1 MLTPSFVQFFSL
13 AEFNIE
19 FLPNSIECAVLRP
32 VYTGHG
38 CSASC
43 LTAGR
48 FEWHRGERLHFPVL
62 PTLAMMSALHKG
74 YERTGSF
81 MGQRHPGRETRIVG
95 GKSPRHSKCLQAGC
109 ERKRC

>member
-1 MLTPSFVQFFSL
+1 M
-13 AEFNIE
+13 AEFNLE

-32 VYTGHG
+32 VYTGHDR
-38 CSASC
+38 SASC

-48 FEWHRGERLHFPVL
+48 MEWHGGERLHYSVL

-81 MGQRHPGRETRIVG
+81 MGQRRPGRETGINT
-95 GKSPRHSKCLQAGC
+95 
-109 ERKRC
+109 ERPLPADHGNFEHQQ